1 MFLFITY
8 TCIDKDK
15 STILFQIS
23 LAALTFNLS
32 IEADEKKLWNSSTFY
47 HFIFDMSC
55 YLIIS
60 TCLSSLGFTEINDL
74 FNVFKEKKRMQ
85 KSPLVDIGLNFIYV
99 ACAYISSS
107 YFGTHTCQFFYCCYM
122 GYFLFRVHN
131 YLHIF
136 VISDFMKSFPMLN
149 LNSSALTIFIV
160 VTSLELGTVNQFLT
174 TNLMPHEM
182 TETRNLQ
189 KVEKY
194 LFLIFTFSIAQ
205 SLFIIFASTTNMFA
219 ESIACHQIALTKNY
233 PRG

>member
-1 MFLFITY
+1 MLFLFLFIVY

-15 STILFQIS
+15 STILFQLS
-23 LAALTFNLS
+23 CAALTFNLS
-32 IEADEKKLWNSSTFY
+32 LDADENKLWTSSTFY

-55 YLIIS
+55 YFIIS
-60 TCLSSLGFTEINDL
+60 SCLTRLGFAEINDL

-85 KSPLVDIGLNFIYV
+85 KSPLVDIALNFLYV

-107 YFGTHTCQFFYCCYM
+107 YFGTHTCQFFYCCYL
-122 GYFLFRVHN
+122 GYFFFRIHN

-160 VTSLELGTVNQFLT
+160 VTSLEFGTVNQFLT
-174 TNLMPHEM
+174 TNILPQEI
-182 TETRNLQ
+182 TETRSL
-189 KVEKY
+189 KKTEKY

-205 SLFIIFASTTNMFA
+205 SLFIMFTSTTNMFA
-219 ESIACHQIALTKNY
+219 E
-233 PRG
+233 

>member
-1 MFLFITY
+1 MLFLFLFIFY

-15 STILFQIS
+15 STILFQLS
-23 LAALTFNLS
+23 CAALTFNLS
-32 IEADEKKLWNSSTFY
+32 LDADENKLWTSSTFY

-55 YLIIS
+55 YFIIS
-60 TCLSSLGFTEINDL
+60 SCLTRLGFAEINDL

-85 KSPLVDIGLNFIYV
+85 KSPLVDIALNFLYV

-107 YFGTHTCQFFYCCYM
+107 YFGTHTCQFFYCCYL
-122 GYFLFRVHN
+122 GYFFFRIHN

-160 VTSLELGTVNQFLT
+160 VTSLEFGTVNQFLT
-174 TNLMPHEM
+174 TNILPQEI
-182 TETRNLQ
+182 TETRSL
-189 KVEKY
+189 KKTEKY

-205 SLFIIFASTTNMFA
+205 SLFIMFTSTTNMFA
-219 ESIACHQIALTKNY
+219 E
-233 PRG
+233 

>member
-1 MFLFITY
+1 MLFLFLFIVY

-15 STILFQIS
+15 STILFQLS
-23 LAALTFNLS
+23 CAALTFNFCLD
-32 IEADEKKLWNSSTFY
+32 ADENKLWTSSTFY

-55 YLIIS
+55 YFIIS
-60 TCLSSLGFTEINDL
+60 SCLTSLGFAEINDL

-85 KSPLVDIGLNFIYV
+85 KSPLVDIALNFLYV

-107 YFGTHTCQFFYCCYM
+107 YFGTHTCQFFYCCYL
-122 GYFLFRVHN
+122 GYFFFRIHN

-160 VTSLELGTVNQFLT
+160 VTSLEFGTVNQFLT
-174 TNLMPHEM
+174 TNILPQEI
-182 TETRNLQ
+182 TETRSL
-189 KVEKY
+189 KKTEKY

-205 SLFIIFASTTNMFA
+205 SLFIMFTSTTNMFA
-219 ESIACHQIALTKNY
+219 E
-233 PRG
+233 

>member
-1 MFLFITY
+1 MLFLFLFIFY

-15 STILFQIS
+15 STILFQLS
-23 LAALTFNLS
+23 CAALTFNLS
-32 IEADEKKLWNSSTFY
+32 LDADENKLWTSSTFY

-55 YLIIS
+55 YFIIS
-60 TCLSSLGFTEINDL
+60 SCLTRLGFAEINDL

-85 KSPLVDIGLNFIYV
+85 KSPLVDIALNFLYI

-107 YFGTHTCQFFYCCYM
+107 YFGTHTCQFFYCCYL
-122 GYFLFRVHN
+122 GYFFFRIHN

-160 VTSLELGTVNQFLT
+160 VTSLEFGTVNQFLT
-174 TNLMPHEM
+174 TNILPQEI
-182 TETRNLQ
+182 TETRSL
-189 KVEKY
+189 KKTEKY

-205 SLFIIFASTTNMFA
+205 SLFIMFTSTTNMFA
-219 ESIACHQIALTKNY
+219 E
-233 PRG
+233 

>member
-55 YLIIS
+55 YFIIS

-99 ACAYISSS
+99 AFAYISSS

>member
-1 MFLFITY
+1 MLFLFLFIFY

-15 STILFQIS
+15 STILFQLS
-23 LAALTFNLS
+23 YAALTFNLS
-32 IEADEKKLWNSSTFY
+32 LDADENKLWTSSTFY

-55 YLIIS
+55 YFIIS
-60 TCLSSLGFTEINDL
+60 SCLTRLGFAEINDL

-85 KSPLVDIGLNFIYV
+85 KSPLVDIALNFLYV

-107 YFGTHTCQFFYCCYM
+107 YFGTHTCQFFYCCYL
-122 GYFLFRVHN
+122 GYFFFRIHN

-160 VTSLELGTVNQFLT
+160 VTSLEFGTVNQFLT
-174 TNLMPHEM
+174 TNILPQEI
-182 TETRNLQ
+182 TETRSL
-189 KVEKY
+189 KKTEKY

-205 SLFIIFASTTNMFA
+205 SLFIMFTSTTNMFA
-219 ESIACHQIALTKNY
+219 E
-233 PRG
+233 